1 MSGEKKHADKGGKGR
16 AKWLTIL
23 LGVVTATGGFLDAG
37 TISTS
42 GAAGAL
48 FGLGLIWVIVIA
60 TLAAILLVEM
70 SGRLAAVSGRP
81 YGGVIRERFGF
92 SFYLLPLGSE
102 LIAETLLLAA
112 EIGGVSIA
120 ISLVTGLNWRLL
132 FPFVALGI
140 WILLWRS
147 PFSVIENGP
156 AIIGALALATIA
168 AVVVLGGPP
177 PSLLPTLWRPDV
189 KQGELADYLYLAAAI
204 MGSTISPYLLYFY
217 SSGAVEEGWTRD
229 DLGLNR
235 LTAWLGMGFGSLCS
249 IAVLALAA
257 MVLRPHG
264 IQANTLGEIGLP
276 LAQAFGPAG
285 GVVFAVILFATCLGA
300 AFEVALSLSYNVAQG
315 FGWEWGEDKR
325 PVEAARFNVTLTGLL
340 IVAALVGLF
349 AGDPLRLAVFA
360 STLLALFL
368 PFSLSPLLIIM
379 NDREYLG
386 EHTNRRLANIAT
398 IAVLALA
405 FLVAVVSIPL
415 LVLSGGGG

>member
-1 MSGEKKHADKGGKGR
+1 MSDEKEKGKEKSR
-16 AKWLTIL
+16 KQSAKWLNFL
-23 LGVVTATGGFLDAG
+23 LGIVTATGGFLDAG

-48 FGLGLIWVIVIA
+48 FGLGLIWAIVLA

-81 YGGVIRERFGF
+81 YGGVLRERFGF
-92 SFYLLPLGSE
+92 SFYLLPLASE

-112 EIGGVSIA
+112 EIGGVAIA
-120 ISLVTGLNWRLL
+120 LSLVTGLNWRVL
-132 FPFVALGI
+132 FPFVALGV
-140 WILLWRS
+140 WMLLWRS
-147 PFSVIENGP
+147 PFSVNENGP
-156 AIIGALALATIA
+156 AIIGIIALATIA
-168 AVVVLGGPP
+168 AVVALGGLPA
-177 PSLLPTLWRPDV
+177 SLLPTLWHPDV
-189 KQGELADYLYLAAAI
+189 QQGELAEYLYLAAAI

-217 SSGAVEEGWTRD
+217 SSGAVEEGWKRD

-249 IAVLALAA
+249 IAVVILAA
-257 MVLRPHG
+257 MILRPHG

-276 LAQAFGPAG
+276 LAQAFGPVG
-285 GVVFAVILFATCLGA
+285 GILFAVILFAVILFATCLGA
-300 AFEVALSLSYNVAQG
+300 AFEVALSLSYNIAQG
-315 FGWEWGEDKR
+315 FGWEWGKNKR
-325 PVEAARFNVTLTGLL
+325 LVEAARFNVVLTGLV
-340 IVAALVGLF
+340 IVAALIGLF

-360 STLLALFL
+360 STLLV
-368 PFSLSPLLIIM
+368 IM

-386 EHTNRRLANIAT
+386 EHTNGRFANIAT

-415 LVLSGGGG
+415 LILSGDGG